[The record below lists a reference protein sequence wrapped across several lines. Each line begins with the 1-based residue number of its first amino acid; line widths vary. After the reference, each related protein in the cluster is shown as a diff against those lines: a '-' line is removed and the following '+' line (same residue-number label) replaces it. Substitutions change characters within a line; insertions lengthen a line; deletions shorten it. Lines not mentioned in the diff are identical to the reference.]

1 MAFVV
6 GAGPLVTRSN
16 KGWNRGMPP
25 RRRCTVRCTQQ
36 LSKAVESGEDEK
48 LQGRD
53 MTATVRE
60 FVTEESLESAEE
72 TRALDLEV
80 QRISEGRAAESRRAV
95 IEDGSDST
103 RAVHGGERLKGG
115 KKAKAILDA
124 ISTPVVMSSTFTFRN
139 SAECIMYNMG
149 SYQSFEYG
157 RYGNPTVRSAEEK
170 LMALEGA
177 EDALISASGMNAA
190 TTMLLALVPENGHI
204 VVTTDCY
211 RRTRQFI
218 RTLLPKMG
226 IRATVIDPADLAS
239 FERILKTEGA
249 TLFFSESPTNPQLRV
264 VDVPGVVALCKKY
277 DVISVIDTTFATP
290 VNCKPVSMGADLVIH
305 SGTKYLAGHNDL
317 LCGALAGRAD
327 LVADVRA
334 LHGVLGG
341 VVDPHAAY
349 LLLRGMKTLDLRIE
363 QQNRTAEKL
372 AAFLQHHP
380 KISRVWYPTIPDH
393 PDYETAKKQE
403 CRGWG
408 GVLSFEVITAPAPC
422 SEIFLL
428 GPFCEAGLSSARH
441 GGPFADL
448 RLAFFLFCFVSDCCR
463 LLDQLLKSRL
473 SMPPI
478 VSLTR

>member
-1 MAFVV
+1 
-6 GAGPLVTRSN
+6 
-16 KGWNRGMPP
+16 
-25 RRRCTVRCTQQ
+25 
-36 LSKAVESGEDEK
+36 
-48 LQGRD
+48 
-53 MTATVRE
+53 
-60 FVTEESLESAEE
+60 
-72 TRALDLEV
+72 
-80 QRISEGRAAESRRAV
+80 
-95 IEDGSDST
+95 
-103 RAVHGGERLKGG
+103 
-115 KKAKAILDA
+115 
-124 ISTPVVMSSTFTFRN
+124 
-139 SAECIMYNMG
+139 
-149 SYQSFEYG
+149 
-157 RYGNPTVRSAEEK
+157 
-170 LMALEGA
+170 
-177 EDALISASGMNAA
+177 
-190 TTMLLALVPENGHI
+190 
-204 VVTTDCY
+204 
-211 RRTRQFI
+211 
-218 RTLLPKMG
+218 
-226 IRATVIDPADLAS
+226 
-239 FERILKTEGA
+239 
-249 TLFFSESPTNPQLRV
+249 
-264 VDVPGVVALCKKY
+264 
-277 DVISVIDTTFATP
+277 
-290 VNCKPVSMGADLVIH
+290 MGADLVIH